1 MCMQVQLL
9 VHTSRKARCGFASKT
24 LSLNC
29 ALAHF
34 FNDTFL
40 HPLQLNAF
48 SKLAES
54 ALRASPARSGSPG
67 DCNVGTHI
75 SAPILTARL
84 T

>member
-40 HPLQLNAF
+40 HPLQLNA
-48 SKLAES
+48 SSRSHSAEEFDYYY
-54 ALRASPARSGSPG
+54 LKMM
-67 DCNVGTHI
+67 I
-75 SAPILTARL
+75 F
-84 T
+84 